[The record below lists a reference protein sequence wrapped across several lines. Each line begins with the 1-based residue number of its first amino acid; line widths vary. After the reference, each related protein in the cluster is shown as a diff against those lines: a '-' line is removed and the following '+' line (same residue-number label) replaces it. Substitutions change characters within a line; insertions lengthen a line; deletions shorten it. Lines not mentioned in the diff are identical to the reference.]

1 MKRSIAADLLLG
13 IAVGD
18 ALGVPVEF
26 LSRKDL
32 VADPVVSMRGY
43 GTHEQPRGTWS
54 DDSSLTFCL
63 AESLCDGYNL
73 NNLANRFVNWYEHG
87 YWTAHGKVFDVG
99 ITTSNALWALRNGTE
114 PVLAGANDEGSNG
127 NGSLMRIL
135 PLILYSRNK
144 GLSER
149 FAITREVSSL
159 THRHIRSVIGCFI
172 YLEYALE
179 LLSGNDKLQAL
190 ASTKIRIKDFFE
202 GNEICSNE
210 ELFKYH
216 RILTPSDSLFQIKS
230 IHEYTEPEIASSG
243 YVVHTLEASIWC
255 FLNTENYKD
264 AVLKAVN
271 LGSDTDTTAAV
282 TGGLAGLYYGK
293 EQIPN
298 EWLSVLARRDDI
310 IELGEKLDRRYFSAK
325 NSAPDSTL

>member
-1 MKRSIAADLLLG
+1 MS
-13 IAVGD
+13 
-18 ALGVPVEF
+18 
-26 LSRKDL
+26 S
-32 VADPVVSMRGY
+32 
-43 GTHEQPRGTWS
+43 PR
-54 DDSSLTFCL
+54 
-63 AESLCDGYNL
+63 
-73 NNLANRFVNWYEHG
+73 EHG
-87 YWTAHGKVFDVG
+87 LMY
-99 ITTSNALWALRNGTE
+99 LRHKN
-114 PVLAGANDEGSNG
+114 
-127 NGSLMRIL
+127 I
-135 PLILYSRNK
+135 
-144 GLSER
+144 SER

-159 THRHIRSVIGCFI
+159 THRHIRSLVGCFI

-179 LLSGNDKLQAL
+179 LLNSNDKLQAL
-190 ASTKIRIKDFFE
+190 TSAKTRIKDFFE
-202 GNEICSNE
+202 ENEICSNE

-293 EQIPN
+293 EQIPF
-298 EWLSVLARRDDI
+298 EWLNVLVRRDDI
-310 IELGEKLDRRYFSAK
+310 IELGERLDRRYFV
-325 NSAPDSTL
+325 N